1 MLVVFLEVACQAFPS
16 WLSVGL
22 RVILQKLAVLSELG
36 VSELMELQK
45 SVLDQSFAWQPV
57 DSAASL

>member
-1 MLVVFLEVACQAFPS
+1 MLVALLEVACQAWPS

-22 RVILQKLAVLSELG
+22 LVIELSVLWDLV
-36 VSELMELQK
+36 VSELVEIEK
-45 SVLDQSFAWQPV
+45 SVLDQSFVWLPV